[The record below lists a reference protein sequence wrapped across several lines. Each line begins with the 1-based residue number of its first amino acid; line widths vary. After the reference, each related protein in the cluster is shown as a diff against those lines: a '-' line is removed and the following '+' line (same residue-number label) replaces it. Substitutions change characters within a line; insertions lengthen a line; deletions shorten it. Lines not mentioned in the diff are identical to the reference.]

1 MSDEATML
9 GNLVPP
15 FIEWKGKRYDLRYKV
30 QRVKAHYQNVIKAK
44 KRKEVA
50 ELAETLP
57 EEGRTKF
64 LLEAVD
70 KLNKENITDDEW
82 LLFMGSTE
90 GLYENVRAFV
100 VGLEKADDETILE
113 FLSDC
118 QTEFEIALKT
128 ITTSMERSLARSEG
142 RDPKAKIA
150 GFRKDGIL

>member
-30 QRVKAHYQNVIKAK
+30 QRVKAHYQHVIKAK

-82 LLFMGSTE
+82 LLFMGSTKDFMKMSA
-90 GLYENVRAFV
+90 RSWWDS
-100 VGLEKADDETILE
+100 KRP
-113 FLSDC
+113 
-118 QTEFEIALKT
+118 
-128 ITTSMERSLARSEG
+128 TTKRSLSFCLIVKPSLKSRSKQSRQAWSE
-142 RDPKAKIA
+142 A
-150 GFRKDGIL
+150 